1 MVSVTATNR
10 RWGKIADGTRTQI
23 VIYLTNRWKVRIKQE
38 GIYNLRI
45 PFWKQGEDLG
55 TGARQAVL
63 KKESSLINLAH
74 FCASILNTMTNDC
87 PFIKV

>member
-1 MVSVTATNR
+1 MASVIATNR
-10 RWGKIADGTRTQI
+10 KWEEAADETGTRV

-38 GIYNLRI
+38 GLYNVRI